1 MTLGFWTE
9 IPGQGE
15 EAKASALLSR
25 GFRVSTSR
33 VHFEGEATT
42 VLIKNNL
49 PSIIGTKLDGDFV
62 RLLPGVNELTEKQWK
77 AFDDLPVIK
86 FHIGEGNIELVE
98 VKAEAKLS
106 DMNAKEAAKL
116 VASTVDKG
124 LLERWAADES
134 RKVVLDAI
142 EKQMD
147 AIAVKTPVDG
157 EDADDETTDEDEA

>member
-1 MTLGFWTE
+1 
-9 IPGQGE
+9 
-15 EAKASALLSR
+15 
-25 GFRVSTSR
+25 
-33 VHFEGEATT
+33 

-49 PSIIGTKLDGDFV
+49 PSIIGTKFAGDFL
-62 RLLPGVNELTEKQWK
+62 RLLPGVNSFTTREWK
-77 AFDDLPVIK
+77 AFDLPVIR
-86 FHIGEGNIELVE
+86 FHIGEGNIEIVE
-98 VKAEAKLS
+98 EKSETKLG

-157 EDADDETTDEDEA
+157 EAAAETPDKDEV

>member
-1 MTLGFWTE
+1 M
-9 IPGQGE
+9 
-15 EAKASALLSR
+15 
-25 GFRVSTSR
+25 
-33 VHFEGEATT
+33 
-42 VLIKNNL
+42 LIKNNL
-49 PSIIGTKLDGDFV
+49 PSIIGTKLDEDFV

-77 AFDDLPVIK
+77 AFDGLPVIH
-86 FHIGEGNIELVE
+86 FHLGEGNIELIQA
-98 VKAEAKLS
+98 KAEAKLS

-124 LLERWAADES
+124 LLERWASDES

-157 EDADDETTDEDEA
+157 DEADDEGAANDEDEA